1 MNYIRL
7 IVSIVLCQSAGMIA
21 AILTAQSVQTWY
33 PTLLK
38 PSFNPPN
45 WLFGPVW
52 IVLYLMMGIALYL
65 IWQRSGTGQNVQT
78 AVIFFIIQLVLNAAW
93 SLIFFGL
100 QSPFWAFV
108 EIVALWIA
116 ILITIILFREISRTA
131 SYLLVPY
138 ILWVT
143 FAAILNFSI
152 WRLNAAGPTV

>member
-65 IWQRSGTGQNVQT
+65 VWQRSSTGQNVQT

-108 EIVALWIA
+108 EIVVLWVA
-116 ILITIILFREISRTA
+116 ILITIILFWEISRTA

-152 WRLNAAGPTV
+152 WRLNPGGPAV

>member
-1 MNYIRL
+1 MNYLRL
-7 IVSIVLCQSAGMIA
+7 IGCIVLCQSAGIIA

-38 PSFNPPN
+38 PSFNPPS

>member
-1 MNYIRL
+1 MNYLRL
-7 IVSIVLCQSAGMIA
+7 IASIVLCQSAGIVA

-52 IVLYLMMGIALYL
+52 ITLYFMMGISLYL
-65 IWQRSGTGQNVQT
+65 VWQRSGTGQNIKT
-78 AVIFFIIQLVLNAAW
+78 AVLFFVTQLVLNAAW

-108 EIVALWIA
+108 EIVALWVA

-143 FAAILNFSI
+143 YAAILNFTI
-152 WRLNAAGPTV
+152 WRLNTGSPTV